1 MKRHP
6 PFEPPEYLNWQPDDV
21 LLGEF
26 RATLDKDPKRAAVIR
41 KLSPVQLLDMYS
53 GLVRNRL
60 ADIGLKRLVRQG
72 VISKA
77 WLGTGEEAAT
87 IGPVHALRRPRAAT
101 TPAARETC
109 DVVAPMIRNAGACLE
124 MGMSVADM
132 LRAYM
137 GTMDGPARGRDGHY
151 GDMANGVLAPISHV
165 GDVVPVVAGIAMS
178 FLARGSDRVAMT
190 WIGDGSVKAGVA
202 HEGLNLAAV
211 RKLPVVF
218 IIQNNQVALGTRLD
232 QHHLAA
238 KGEKFAQW
246 PKAYGMWGGVFDG
259 NNVLDAYA
267 LAALAVE
274 RCRRGE
280 GPALLVAETFR
291 MGGHATHDEAEARE
305 TFDASLF
312 DYWGK
317 RDPVAMFE
325 EHLVRTGISRER
337 LAEAERAVEAEVDAA
352 EAEAMASRADHMPAG
367 PSALSGVYAE

>member
-6 PFEPPEYLNWQPDDV
+6 PFEPPEYLNWQPDDT

-41 KLSPVQLLDMYS
+41 KLSPIQLLDMYS

-101 TPAARETC
+101 TPVARETC

-151 GDMANGVLAPISHV
+151 GDIANGVLAPISHV

-178 FLARGSDRVAMT
+178 FQARGTDRVAMT

-202 HEGLNLAAV
+202 HEGLNFAAV

-267 LAALAVE
+267 LTALAVE

-312 DYWGK
+312 EYWGK

-352 EAEAMASRADHMPAG
+352 ELDAMASRAEHMPAG
-367 PSALSGVYAE
+367 PSALSGVYSE